1 MGRLMQKKRLRTTL
15 GAALVTMLVSVS
27 PAAAE
32 TARVRAP
39 VSLLA
44 TPSTSA
50 APTGAAKAGV
60 TVQVLDRRGF
70 WAKVSVGGASGW
82 VKLSALSLSNANSGR
97 EIASLASG
105 RSGQGNVVST
115 SGGRGLDNG
124 ADLTKGTPNPAAVAA
139 LSGLAVSQDDAE
151 RFARAGHLVPRTLPY
166 TAAPKEGASQ

>member
-1 MGRLMQKKRLRTTL
+1 MQNMRLRAAF
-15 GAALVTMLVSVS
+15 GAALLAMMVGVS
-27 PAAAE
+27 PAFAE
-32 TARVRAP
+32 TAKLRAP

-60 TVQVLDRRGF
+60 TVQILDRRGF
-70 WAKVSVGGASGW
+70 WAKVSVGGTSGW
-82 VKLSALSLSNANSGR
+82 VKLSALSLASASSGR

-124 ADLTKGTPNPAAVAA
+124 ADLTKGTPNPAAVSA
-139 LSGLAVSQDDAE
+139 LSGLAVSPEEAE
-151 RFARAGHLVPRTLPY
+151 RYARAGRLVTRPLAY
-166 TAAPKEGASQ
+166 TKAPKDGASQ